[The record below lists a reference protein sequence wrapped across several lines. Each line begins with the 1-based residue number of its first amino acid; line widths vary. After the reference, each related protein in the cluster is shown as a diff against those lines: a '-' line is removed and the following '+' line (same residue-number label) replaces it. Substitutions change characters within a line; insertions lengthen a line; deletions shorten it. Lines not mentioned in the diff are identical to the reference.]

1 MSIAYENYLE
11 TGVLTASPQKL
22 QLLLI
27 EAAIRSIHRGK
38 QAAARGDQAAA
49 SEQFIHAQ
57 DCVGQIL
64 AGLNYDGA
72 AEIVKRLAAVYVFVL
87 RQLAEGALNRD
98 ETKLDDA
105 VRVLD
110 VERETWRQVC
120 EQFGS
125 DIASHGQPSI
135 NRSQSDHHGII
146 SQKRIDG
153 RQNELAQSEAQEA
166 SPSGG
171 FCLDA

>member
-38 QAAARGDQAAA
+38 KAMASADQAAA
-49 SEQFIHAQ
+49 SEHFIHAQ
-57 DCVGQIL
+57 DCVGQML
-64 AGLNYDGA
+64 AGLNYEGA
-72 AEIVKRLAAVYVFVL
+72 TEIVKKLAAVYVFVL
-87 RQLAEGALNRD
+87 RQLAEGSFERN
-98 ETKLDDA
+98 EKKLDDA
-105 VRVLD
+105 VRVLE

-125 DIASHGQPSI
+125 STAEGTQSVGMGDSIERQDAKPRVPNLNPASLPGPAV
-135 NRSQSDHHGII
+135 DV
-146 SQKRIDG
+146 
-153 RQNELAQSEAQEA
+153 E
-166 SPSGG
+166 PCGG
-171 FCLDA
+171 LCLDA

>member
-1 MSIAYENYLE
+1 MSIAHENYLE

-38 QAAARGDQAAA
+38 QSAASGDQATA
-49 SEQFIHAQ
+49 SEHFIHAQ
-57 DCVGQIL
+57 DCIGQIL
-64 AGLNYDGA
+64 AGLNYEGA
-72 AEIVKRLAAVYVFVL
+72 ADIVKKLAAVYVFVL
-87 RQLAEGALNRD
+87 RQLAEGAFERN
-98 ETKLDDA
+98 EQKLDDA
-105 VRVLD
+105 VRVLE

-125 DIASHGQPSI
+125 SAAERSSAPSLGDSALVRKDASARLPNAITTSMPAADADSQPC
-135 NRSQSDHHGII
+135 R
-146 SQKRIDG
+146 
-153 RQNELAQSEAQEA
+153 
-166 SPSGG
+166 G

>member
-38 QAAARGDQAAA
+38 EASSRGDEAAA
-49 SEQFIHAQ
+49 SEHFIHAQ
-57 DCVGQIL
+57 DCVGQML
-64 AGLNYDGA
+64 AGLNYNGA
-72 AEIVKRLAAVYVFVL
+72 AEIVKRLAAVYVFIL
-87 RQLAEGALNRD
+87 RQLAEGSLNRD
-98 ETKLDDA
+98 TAKLDDA
-105 VRVLD
+105 VRVLE

-125 DIASHGQPSI
+125 ETAGNNPPTIDRAQSQP
-135 NRSQSDHHGII
+135 QSNG
-146 SQKRIDG
+146 STRIDSSQG
-153 RQNELAQSEAQEA
+153 ELAPADA
-166 SPSGG
+166 SDFSPRGG

>member
-38 QAAARGDQAAA
+38 QAWSGGDQAAA
-49 SEQFIHAQ
+49 SEHFIHAQ
-57 DCVGQIL
+57 DCVGQML
-64 AGLNYDGA
+64 AGLNYNGA

-87 RQLAEGALNRD
+87 RQLAEGSLNRD
-98 ETKLDDA
+98 TAKLDDA
-105 VRVLD
+105 VRVLE

-125 DIASHGQPSI
+125 ETTATNPSTI
-135 NRSQSDHHGII
+135 NR
-146 SQKRIDG
+146 
-153 RQNELAQSEAQEA
+153 AQSETQGNGSARVD
-166 SPSGG
+166 SPQGELTPADAPEIAPRRG
-171 FCLDA
+171 FCLEA